1 MITLKEIRKVLKE
14 KILSQYD
21 IIRLANMGN
30 QKAKEELEER
40 LKDTTNKDKSESK
53 KSKSSTNHRN
63 EALSKNSR

>member
-1 MITLKEIRKVLKE
+1 MEGIKKLLKE

-40 LKDTTNKDKSESK
+40 LKDTTNKDKSKNK
-53 KSKSSTNHRN
+53 KSKNSTSHKN
-63 EALSKNSR
+63 EAFAKDPSWF

>member
-1 MITLKEIRKVLKE
+1 MITLEGIKKLLKE

-40 LKDTTNKDKSESK
+40 LKDTTNKDKSKNK

-63 EALSKNSR
+63 EPLAKDSR